1 MGFFSLLCSSWLWIW
16 SVGVNKVSENI
27 IHFEW
32 MNEWKV
38 KRKLKKVKKIIF
50 CDYDDDHHPT
60 TTTTK
65 TWENFFPIH
74 IFRIQK
80 KKKIQLY
87 FGAIVLFKVL
97 WYGTVAIFNLGT
109 SSLLLLGEKRDKE
122 EKLKTWIKIH
132 TVCILPAFSIV
143 ICLFVCLFFCQLSIK
158 LSQLLFHHHQ
168 VCCIPNMYLLLKI
181 RNVCVFICV
190 LNKTNWIC
198 KTIFAIKSHHHHREK
213 KIHIRQQQQQKG

>member
-1 MGFFSLLCSSWLWIW
+1 MRKSNSNVFFLVGTRKQIQNLPDSIRISWWRIYYHFSYFAGINNIGNTDNQTNSQQHYLLTFFFERRFLFSILGFFSLLCSSWLWIW

-80 KKKIQLY
+80 KRK
-87 FGAIVLFKVL
+87 
-97 WYGTVAIFNLGT
+97 FN
-109 SSLLLLGEKRDKE
+109 
-122 EKLKTWIKIH
+122 
-132 TVCILPAFSIV
+132 CILG
-143 ICLFVCLFFCQLSIK
+143 
-158 LSQLLFHHHQ
+158 LLFCLKFCDMVPWLSLILEHPR
-168 VCCIPNMYLLLKI
+168 CC
-181 RNVCVFICV
+181 C
-190 LNKTNWIC
+190 
-198 KTIFAIKSHHHHREK
+198 
-213 KIHIRQQQQQKG
+213 